1 MINLKYVIKSEV
13 GGFKKKEFLLA
24 WWKNSS
30 NDLLENLIFFFG
42 FSCYCTEVVIENV
55 GNFPFICDCFIAL

>member
-24 WWKNSS
+24 WWENSS
-30 NDLLENLIFFFG
+30 NDLFEN

-55 GNFPFICDCFIAL
+55 GNFPFVCDCFIAL